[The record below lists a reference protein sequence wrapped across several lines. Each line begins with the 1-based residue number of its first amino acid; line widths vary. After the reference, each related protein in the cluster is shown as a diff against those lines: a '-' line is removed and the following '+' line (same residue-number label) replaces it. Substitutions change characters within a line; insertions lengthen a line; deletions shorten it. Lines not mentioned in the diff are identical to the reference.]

1 MVGGDNMKTYIR
13 CKACGFIMDESHLKD
28 LCPAC
33 GLPKT
38 VFEPYTKKIS
48 PRRQFIIDQHIHP
61 ISVHF
66 PQVFIAVIVAMLSL
80 AFWVEDPLRGE
91 FLILAKFS
99 ILAFPLSVFL
109 GFITGLIDGKIR
121 FKKLNTPLLINKAIA
136 GVILQVLS
144 IVVFMLYWMNGF
156 TIGTMELIIVLSI
169 LSALCGVYLGRAG
182 SSMFNS
188 MMAG

>member
-1 MVGGDNMKTYIR
+1 MKTYVR
-13 CKACGFIMDESHLKD
+13 CKACGFIMDADHLED

-48 PRRQFIIDQHIHP
+48 SKRQFIIDLHLHP
-61 ISVHF
+61 VGVHF
-66 PQVFIAVIVAMLSL
+66 PQVFIAVIAIMLSL
-80 AFWVEDPLRGE
+80 AFFVDDPLRGE
-91 FLILAKFS
+91 FLIAAKLS
-99 ILAFPLSVFL
+99 ILAFPLSVLL
-109 GFITGLIDGKIR
+109 GFVTGIIDGKIR

-144 IVVFMLYWMNGF
+144 IAIFALYWVNGF
-156 TIGTMELIIVLSI
+156 TTGTMQIIILLSVLSGI
-169 LSALCGVYLGRAG
+169 CGVYLGRAG

>member
-1 MVGGDNMKTYIR
+1 MKNYVR
-13 CKACGFIMDESHLKD
+13 CKACGFIMDESHVHD

-48 PRRQFIIDQHIHP
+48 PRRTFIIDQHLHP

-66 PQVFIAVIVAMLSL
+66 PQVFMTVILIMLILS
-80 AFWVEDPLRGE
+80 FWIDDPLRGE
-91 FLILAKFS
+91 FLIAAKLS
-99 ILAFPLSVFL
+99 IIAFPFSVLL

-121 FKKLNTPLLINKAIA
+121 FKKVTTPLLIRKAIV
-136 GVILQVLS
+136 GVVLQVLS
-144 IVVFMLYWMNGF
+144 IAIFALYLANGF
-156 TIGTMELIIVLSI
+156 TTNNMLLIIVLSI
-169 LSALCGVYLGRAG
+169 VSTICSIYLGRAG

-188 MMAG
+188 MMPG

>member
-1 MVGGDNMKTYIR
+1 MKTYVK
-13 CKACGFIMDESHLKD
+13 CKACGYIMDESHVED

-48 PRRQFIIDQHIHP
+48 PRRTFIIDQHLHP

-66 PQVFIAVIVAMLSL
+66 PQVFIAVIFFMLSL
-80 AFWVEDPLRGE
+80 SFWVEDPLRGE
-91 FLILAKFS
+91 FLIAAKLS
-99 ILAFPLSVFL
+99 IIALPLTVLL

-121 FKKLNTPLLINKAIA
+121 FKKLKTPLLVRKAIV
-136 GVILQVLS
+136 GILLQVLS
-144 IVVFMLYWMNGF
+144 IVILALYLANGF
-156 TIGTMELIIVLSI
+156 TASNILVIIVLSI
-169 LSALCGVYLGRAG
+169 LSTICGIYLGRAG

-188 MMAG
+188 MMPG